1 MAEPAR
7 ARLSLADEAAV
18 LLREEILAGSLH
30 PGDRVHLESTASR
43 FEMSPIP
50 VREALRMLASEG
62 LVIPIPQ
69 RGYRV
74 TAATVDDLD
83 DTYRLRVVLDPLA
96 VRLAVVNFDE
106 DARADLQAC
115 FDALVKSYEQPEWR
129 QHRVPHR
136 NFHFAIY
143 ARCGSPWLL
152 RFISMLWENSD
163 RYQKLSTAGRGS
175 PAQRLEEHRGIME
188 ATIAGDSEEAARR
201 MEDHLR
207 LTYRTVRALLAEAPA
222 AGNGAGP

>member
-1 MAEPAR
+1 MGGYTTSR
-7 ARLSLADEAAV
+7 RSLADEAAV
-18 LLREEILAGSLH
+18 LLREEILTGSLQA
-30 PGDRVHLESTASR
+30 GDRVHLESAAGR

-62 LVIPIPQ
+62 LVTPIPQ

-74 TAATVDDLD
+74 TATTVDDLD
-83 DTYRLRVVLDPLA
+83 DTYRLRLLIDPLA
-96 VRLAVVNFDE
+96 VRLAVVNFDDEARE
-106 DARADLQAC
+106 DLRSC
-115 FDALVKSYEQPEWR
+115 FDRLVGSYTQSDWTY
-129 QHRVPHR
+129 HRVHHR

-143 ARCGSPWLL
+143 TRCGSPWIL

-163 RYQKLSTAGRGS
+163 RYQRLSTAGRGS

-188 ATIAGDSEEAARR
+188 ATLDGDPDEAAQR

-207 LTYRTVRALLAEAPA
+207 LTYRTVRELLARD
-222 AGNGAGP
+222 GHGP